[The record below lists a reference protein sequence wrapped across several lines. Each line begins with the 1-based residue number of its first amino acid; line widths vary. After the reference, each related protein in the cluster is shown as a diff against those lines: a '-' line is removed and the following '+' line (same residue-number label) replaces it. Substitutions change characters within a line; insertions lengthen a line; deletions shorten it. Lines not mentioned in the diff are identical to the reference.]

1 MNNISTTEGCTN
13 GASSSPIPIL
23 KLACLD
29 GSCATFL
36 PSDRP
41 GPFAITRSL
50 RAFHSECVG
59 AEGSGAHLAA
69 QLGRG

>member
-1 MNNISTTEGCTN
+1 MNNISTMEGCTN

-50 RAFHSECVG
+50 RTLHSE
-59 AEGSGAHLAA
+59 
-69 QLGRG
+69 